1 MTSDQTHN
9 MQQLYL
15 RSCTA
20 LGLEPEDSSWFEVV
34 GELETQAQGH
44 DCFNAVIT
52 FALKDK
58 ENYDFLRSWND
69 GDQGYDW
76 QYGLTLPELNG
87 NTSVGGSG
95 PSAYKTTIK
104 NPLLM

>member
-1 MTSDQTHN
+1 MNSDQTHN

-52 FALKDK
+52 FALKDRD
-58 ENYDFLRSWND
+58 NIDFLRCWND
-69 GDQGYDW
+69 GDFETCREEWPDAPDECYIGADTQFV
-76 QYGLTLPELNG
+76 PEKKD
-87 NTSVGGSG
+87 V
-95 PSAYKTTIK
+95 
-104 NPLLM
+104 